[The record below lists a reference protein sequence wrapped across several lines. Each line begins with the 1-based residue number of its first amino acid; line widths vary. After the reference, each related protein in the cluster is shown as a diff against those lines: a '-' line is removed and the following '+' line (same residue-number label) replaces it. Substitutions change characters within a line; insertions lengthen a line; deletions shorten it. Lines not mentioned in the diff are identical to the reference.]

1 MDKPNEV
8 SSDDRKFISKEMKL
22 SEELR
27 WRGFVNQT
35 TYQDIAELDSG
46 QISFYI
52 GVDPSTDSMQIGNL
66 APIMMVRQFIEH
78 GHKAYM
84 LVGGATGLIG
94 DPDGKA
100 SERSAKTVE
109 EITANKAAIVAQYN
123 QVLAGKEFTIVDNYE
138 WFKNMNFLDFLR
150 SVGKYVPMS
159 SMLNRDFVKTRLG
172 SDGTGISYA
181 EFSYS
186 LIQAY
191 DFLHLF
197 REYGVT
203 LQLCGGDQWGNSI
216 AGVDL
221 IRRLENIEVDVYS
234 MPLLKNK
241 STGIKFGKTE
251 NGAIWLDANK
261 TSVYR
266 YYQYWLNCDDAG
278 VIDYLKIFTM
288 LGRDE
293 IEELSKEV
301 TNNPEKRVAQKALA
315 HEATVLVHG
324 EQRTKSVERVTEVLF
339 GRADFNTLQNEDFD
353 TLASEIPTISQGKL
367 LINALVDGGLAAS
380 NSEARRLLVSGA
392 VSVNSEKITEDKI
405 INSTSLIKKGKNS
418 FVLVR

>member
-1 MDKPNEV
+1 
-8 SSDDRKFISKEMKL
+8 MKL
-22 SEELR
+22 SEELT

-35 TYQDIAELDSG
+35 TYQDIAELDDG
-46 QISFYI
+46 TISFYI
-52 GVDPSTDSMQIGNL
+52 GVDPSADSMTIGNL
-66 APIMMVRQFIEH
+66 ASIMMVRQFIEH

-100 SERSAKTVE
+100 SERCAKSIE
-109 EITANKAAIVAQYN
+109 EIASNKVKIVAQYD
-123 QVLAGKEFTIVDNYE
+123 QVLAGKDFTVVDNYE
-138 WFKNMNFLDFLR
+138 WFKEMKYLDFLR
-150 SVGKYVPMS
+150 DIGKYVPMS

-172 SDGTGISYA
+172 TEGNGISYA

-221 IRRLENIEVDVYS
+221 IRRLENKEVNVYS
-234 MPLLKNK
+234 MPLLQNK
-241 STGIKFGKTE
+241 STGVKFGKTE
-251 NGAIWLDANK
+251 GGAVWLDSNK
-261 TSVYR
+261 TSVYK
-266 YYQYWLNCDDAG
+266 YYQFWLNCDDAG

-288 LGRDE
+288 LNRDG
-293 IEELSKEV
+293 IEGLSNKL
-301 TNNPEKRVAQKALA
+301 TNNPEQRDAQKTLA
-315 HEATVLVHG
+315 YEATKLVHG
-324 EQRTKSVERVTEVLF
+324 QQRTESVQRVTGVLF
-339 GRADFNTLQNEDFD
+339 GGADFNTLQGEDID
-353 TLASEIPTISQGKL
+353 ILASEIPVVGLRKS
-367 LINALVDGGLAAS
+367 LIEVLVESELAAS
-380 NSEARRLLVSGA
+380 NSEARRLISGGA
-392 VSVNSEKITEDKI
+392 VSINSERVSEDKPI
-405 INSTSLIKKGKNS
+405 DSMSLIKKGKNS